1 MTTKNRCK
9 WAGDDPLYQQYHDRE
24 WGVPNADDDSLF
36 EFLILEG
43 AQAGLA
49 WITVLRKREGYRQ
62 AFDHFDARKIS
73 RYSDKKIEKMLEN
86 PGIIRNRLKVNS
98 ARSNAGAFLE
108 VQKEFGSF
116 SHYLWSHVDFRPIQ
130 NGWQS
135 MAEVPAETE
144 LSKTISKDMKKRGF
158 NFVGPT
164 IIYAFMQA
172 TGMVNDHTKDCFR
185 HQQCANKGKK
195 KIPAKK

>member
-1 MTTKNRCK
+1 MTSKNRCR

-49 WITVLRKREGYRQ
+49 WITVLRKREGYRK
-62 AFDHFDARKIS
+62 AFDDFDAREIS
-73 RYSDKKIEKMLEN
+73 RYSDKKIEKLLEN

-98 ARSNAGAFLE
+98 ARGNARAFLH

-116 SHYLWSHVDFRPIQ
+116 THYLWGHVDFRPIQ
-130 NGWQS
+130 NDWQS

-144 LSKTISKDMKKRGF
+144 LSKKISKDMKKRGF

-172 TGMVNDHTKDCFR
+172 TGMVNDHTVDCFR

>member
-1 MTTKNRCK
+1 MTSKNRCK

-49 WITVLRKREGYRQ
+49 WITVLRKREGYRK
-62 AFDHFDARKIS
+62 AFDDFDARKIS
-73 RYSDKKIEKMLEN
+73 RYSDTKIEKLLEN

-98 ARSNAGAFLE
+98 ARGNARAFLD

-116 SHYLWSHVDFRPIQ
+116 THYLWGHVNFRPIQ
-130 NGWQS
+130 NDWQS

-144 LSKTISKDMKKRGF
+144 LSKKISKDMKKRGF

>member
-1 MTTKNRCK
+1 MTSKNRCR

-49 WITVLRKREGYRQ
+49 WITVLRKRDGYRK
-62 AFDHFDARKIS
+62 AFDDFNARKIS
-73 RYSDKKIEKMLEN
+73 RYSDKKIEKLLEN
-86 PGIIRNRLKVNS
+86 PDIIRNRLKVKS
-98 ARSNAGAFLE
+98 ARSNAKAFLA

-116 SHYLWSHVDFRPIQ
+116 AHYLWNHVDFKPLQ
-130 NGWQS
+130 NQCQS
-135 MAEVPAETE
+135 MSEVPAETE
-144 LSKTISKDMKKRGF
+144 LSRAISKDMKKRGF

-172 TGMVNDHTKDCFR
+172 TGMVNDHTTGCFR
-185 HQQCANKGKK
+185 HQQCANKGKR
-195 KIPAKK
+195 KIPLN